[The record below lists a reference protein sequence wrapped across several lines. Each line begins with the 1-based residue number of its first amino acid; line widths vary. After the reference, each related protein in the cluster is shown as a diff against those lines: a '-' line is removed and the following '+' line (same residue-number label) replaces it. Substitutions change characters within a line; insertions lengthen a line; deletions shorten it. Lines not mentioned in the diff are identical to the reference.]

1 MKKGQQA
8 HGGWKAE
15 PMTLEDIIELYNGEL
30 EQIFIEKN
38 LSTEIGLNK
47 DNCEDLFSGWL
58 DNQDREGLIEL
69 LEEKYGKSI

>member
-15 PMTLEDIIELYNGEL
+15 PMTLEDIIEIYNDKL

-38 LSTEIGLNK
+38 LNTEIGLTK
-47 DNCEDLFSGWL
+47 DNCEDLFCGWL
-58 DNQDREGLIEL
+58 ENKSMEELIDL
-69 LEEKYGKSI
+69 LEEKYGK

>member
-15 PMTLEDIIELYNGEL
+15 PMTLEDIIEFYNEEL

-38 LSTEIGLNK
+38 LSTEIGLTK

-58 DNQDREGLIEL
+58 DNKDKEELIEL